1 MSMNQ
6 TLMGT
11 QTDKGSALP
20 KSVKLIRNLVKTNL
34 QKLAA
39 YLTGRPAKDL
49 AKFLEMLSQDP

>member
-1 MSMNQ
+1 MNQ
-6 TLMGT
+6 SPWDT

-20 KSVKLIRNLVKTNL
+20 KSVKLLRDSVKKNL

-39 YLTGRPAKDL
+39 KLTGKPAKDL